1 LGFLVWWCITINQ
14 TGERVPIKQQT
25 LSPRVVR
32 DLKKRSFVGIF
43 FYTIAILVVLF
54 ADGYYYRH
62 PSFSNLFLIMVNG
75 ICLFRLVQ
83 FLADSRVPARFERL
97 NTALLISGV
106 AMTALIWGLGFA
118 VFMAQQGEEHI
129 KLLMVVCTVGL
140 CSGGSTAYTPY
151 LWLALGFNCLI
162 MGPVMVFMVVNGLN
176 IPLVILFVLFS
187 TYMVIMSTR
196 ANTEY
201 RTALEN
207 EALLEEKTRDLEK
220 ISHVDGLTGL
230 YNRRYFDT
238 AFDIEWQRAIR
249 HKSRLVLVLCDID
262 YFKRVND
269 AFGHLAGDEYLRTL
283 SKVLLQVFKRQ
294 TDIVA
299 RYGGEEFVALMQADL
314 SADSL
319 DKATDLAE
327 TFRHKMENTRLGFE
341 SNSIKATV
349 SIGVSE
355 IAPRP
360 GQKKESLI
368 AQADTMLYKAKE
380 KGRNQVA
387 VHPF

>member
-1 LGFLVWWCITINQ
+1 MPF
-14 TGERVPIKQQT
+14 KQQA

-62 PSFSNLFLIMVNG
+62 PSFSNLFLVMVNG

-83 FLADSRVPARFERL
+83 LMADPWVSDRFEKL
-97 NTALLISGV
+97 NTALLIGGV

-118 VFMAQQGEEHI
+118 MFMGQPGEEHI
-129 KLLMVVCTVGL
+129 QLLMVVCTIGL
-140 CSGGSTAYTPY
+140 CSGGCIGFIPY
-151 LWLALGFNCLI
+151 LWLALGFNILI
-162 MGPVMVFMVVNGLN
+162 MGPGMIFMTVNGINL
-176 IPLVILFVLFS
+176 PLLILFVLFS
-187 TYMVIMSTR
+187 IYMVIMSIR

-207 EALLEEKTRDLEK
+207 EVLLEEKTQDLEK
-220 ISHVDGLTGL
+220 ISNVDGLTGL

-249 HKSRLVLVLCDID
+249 HKSCLALVLCDID
-262 YFKRVND
+262 YFKQVND

-283 SKVLLQVFKRQ
+283 SRVLGQVFKRQ

-299 RYGGEEFVALMQADL
+299 RYGGEEFVVLIQ
-314 SADSL
+314 ADSL
-319 DKATDLAE
+319 AGSLGKAAVLAE
-327 TFRHKMENTRLGFE
+327 AFRRKMEETQLEFE
-341 SNSIKATV
+341 SNFIKATV
-349 SIGVSE
+349 SLGVSE
-355 IAPRP
+355 IAPQP
-360 GQKKESLI
+360 GQKRETLI
-368 AQADTMLYKAKE
+368 AQADSMLYKAKE

-387 VHPF
+387 VHQP